1 MTYVPFTDR
10 ATGKGHLRSCEVIN
24 SCWSINRD
32 VIAPKT
38 CKWYQSVCLVMLRWL
53 VSSRTFLGQ
62 ILKLN
67 YHGYQ
72 VSFYF
77 YDIWWPQYWP
87 DPQRLFTKVGVL
99 STNYQTSLTVFRFPS
114 FFFSMFGEGGKKVP
128 LPIPNH
134 SEPARNRVKC
144 CQSARGRGAIIAH
157 TVGWTVICIFPKIT
171 SSSWFWNFWG
181 VINHSIW
188 RKINRET
195 NFITI
200 PHRPLLQ
207 GPGNPK
213 RCRRSMFVRF
223 PLLTGMVSVGG
234 RL

>member
-1 MTYVPFTDR
+1 MRIVIFSLQTYGKILQCTLLPVNESKHQIISELWQIIWSAMTYVPFTDR

-114 FFFSMFGEGGKKVP
+114 FFFFNVWRRGKEGPPPDSKP
-128 LPIPNH
+128 FR
-134 SEPARNRVKC
+134 AR
-144 CQSARGRGAIIAH
+144 Q
-157 TVGWTVICIFPKIT
+157 
-171 SSSWFWNFWG
+171 
-181 VINHSIW
+181 
-188 RKINRET
+188 E
-195 NFITI
+195 
-200 PHRPLLQ
+200 
-207 GPGNPK
+207 
-213 RCRRSMFVRF
+213 
-223 PLLTGMVSVGG
+223 
-234 RL
+234 